1 MTLLHDDRPD
11 LGASV
16 RLALQHLAAD
26 VHATP
31 PPWEELI
38 ERPEAVVLPLAAA
51 RPGAAEVRERP
62 RRERRPRLGAI
73 AAAALVLALAAALV
87 VDRTGGGPR
96 SESPE
101 ARTISAVVPGA
112 PGFDASTAAA
122 VWATRSPDPVQ
133 AARAYLGAMGL
144 PSGATA
150 ASAPAVAL
158 RGTAGTTAV
167 VDWSLPAALGG
178 ARGSVY
184 LRSSAAAG
192 APATWTVVGSAA
204 SDMALAD
211 VRYDGSTLSF
221 TVSRTSA
228 GAEQLA
234 VGAWVDGRPVSLGG
248 DPVAQAGAAGV
259 SLGDL
264 VSLASGAGARQT
276 LTLRAAADDIV
287 TLRVVHVVDGAVRSL
302 TQMAVAL
309 PDADPAAVAAG
320 IPATRAGADAG
331 GQVDAGAAGA
341 SGRAGADAGA
351 TAGSG
356 GAEAHGSGGVDL
368 APGVTVPKL
377 PALPPLPLP
386 PVTVPNVPAPA
397 LPVPTTLPASVNDH
411 LP

>member
-73 AAAALVLALAAALV
+73 AAAVLVLALAAALV

-167 VDWSLPAALGG
+167 VDWSLPAAVGG

-204 SDMALAD
+204 SDVALAD

-228 GAEQLA
+228 GA
-234 VGAWVDGRPVSLGG
+234 
-248 DPVAQAGAAGV
+248 
-259 SLGDL
+259 
-264 VSLASGAGARQT
+264 
-276 LTLRAAADDIV
+276 
-287 TLRVVHVVDGAVRSL
+287 
-302 TQMAVAL
+302 
-309 PDADPAAVAAG
+309 
-320 IPATRAGADAG
+320 DAG

-341 SGRAGADAGA
+341 AGRARADAGA

-397 LPVPTTLPASVNDH
+397 LPVPTTLPASVTDH